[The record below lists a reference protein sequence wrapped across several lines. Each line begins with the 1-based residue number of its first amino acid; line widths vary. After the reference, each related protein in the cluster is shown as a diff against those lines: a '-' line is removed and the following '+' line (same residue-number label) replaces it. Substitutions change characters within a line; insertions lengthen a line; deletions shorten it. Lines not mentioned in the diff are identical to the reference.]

1 MRARRRPIGTGL
13 RPTLYATAS
22 QPSDLRSRTL
32 KTVPREA
39 KLIAGYL
46 NWATETLR
54 GWGVGESLL
63 HFCATILIAGGALLL
78 AWLLYFVV
86 TRYVIPAVLKL
97 VRITDASWDDIL
109 FNERLLR
116 VVAELAC
123 VMLMQATI
131 PTD

>member
-1 MRARRRPIGTGL
+1 MET
-13 RPTLYATAS
+13 
-22 QPSDLRSRTL
+22 
-32 KTVPREA
+32 
-39 KLIAGYL
+39 KLIASYL
-46 NWATETLR
+46 NWTTETLR

-116 VVAELAC
+116 VVAELARSEEHTSE
-123 VMLMQATI
+123 LQS
-131 PTD
+131 PR